1 MEVKKGFG
9 VNLTRKIFLLHK
21 PMPNSCLKSLHRSA
35 KKVISHKPDF
45 SDLCHLHRGLE
56 GVRGGPN
63 LAKLEVRAILT
74 IPNP

>member
-1 MEVKKGFG
+1 MDIKKGFG
-9 VNLTRKIFLLHK
+9 VNLTRKIFLLHRPK
-21 PMPNSCLKSLHRSA
+21 PNSLHRGT
-35 KKVISHKPDF
+35 KKVISHKPEF

-63 LAKLEVRAILT
+63 SAKLEVRAILT